1 MDNQTLKPTTA
12 PAIASDEPK
21 KPYRAP
27 RLSVH
32 GTVAELTQKIG
43 KQPDLDNGGSFTPPP
58 P

>member
-1 MDNQTLKPTTA
+1 MDTQTATTA
-12 PAIASDEPK
+12 PKLASEHAK

-43 KQPDLDNGGSFTPPP
+43 QQPDVDNGGSFTPPP
-58 P
+58 N